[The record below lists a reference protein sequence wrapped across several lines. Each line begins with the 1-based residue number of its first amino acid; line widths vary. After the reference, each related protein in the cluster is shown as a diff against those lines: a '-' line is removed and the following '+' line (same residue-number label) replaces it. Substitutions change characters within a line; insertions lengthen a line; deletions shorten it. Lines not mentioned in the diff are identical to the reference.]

1 LRLAM
6 AEGEEARGDDSN
18 KEAQQ
23 AAQAL
28 ERVTDHVEELE
39 LDENKVHK
47 AIAALAQAEKAT
59 REAQRQREKELAAV
73 KINAEDV
80 GVIASEFC
88 LDKKVAERKLREMNG
103 DLEAT
108 LKALLE

>member
-1 LRLAM
+1 LRTVCLFC
-6 AEGEEARGDDSN
+6 RC
-18 KEAQQ
+18 
-23 AAQAL
+23 
-28 ERVTDHVEELE
+28 
-39 LDENKVHK
+39 
-47 AIAALAQAEKAT
+47 
-59 REAQRQREKELAAV
+59 REKELAAV

-108 LKALLE
+108 LKVLLE